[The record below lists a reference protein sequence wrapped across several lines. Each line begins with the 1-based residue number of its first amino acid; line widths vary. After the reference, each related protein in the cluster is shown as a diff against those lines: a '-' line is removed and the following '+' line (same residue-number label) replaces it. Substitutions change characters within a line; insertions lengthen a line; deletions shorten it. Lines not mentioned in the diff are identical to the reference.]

1 MSPPICANC
10 KFCSKAPPNPCVR
23 TVFDECWLLDSTA
36 PTNPCVRTPAE
47 HQEFYW
53 CSKRQCGVVPYAEKS
68 CHEPWISVR
77 AGPPVPPLF
86 QEHDVGGAV
95 KKQPGWLTAYGRRG
109 FYDLTIW
116 MRNSSISD
124 FK

>member
-10 KFCSKAPPNPCVR
+10 KFCSKAPP
-23 TVFDECWLLDSTA
+23 
-36 PTNPCVRTPAE
+36 NPCVRTPAE

-77 AGPPVPPLF
+77 AGPPVPPLS
-86 QEHDVGGAV
+86 QDHD
-95 KKQPGWLTAYGRRG
+95 GWLTAYGRRG